1 MPKTH
6 DVRLSKR
13 TYAVRLPEPLE
24 AKVKLQAAALGL
36 KDMDVIRHALAVGLA
51 KEEPTVQNVEAT

>member
-6 DVRLSKR
+6 DIRLSKR

-24 AKVKLQAAALGL
+24 AKMKLQAAALGL
-36 KDMDVIRHALAVGLA
+36 KDMDVLRRAIADGLA
-51 KEEPTVQNVEAT
+51 TGDHQGRGKDAA